1 MNLDAE
7 IAALQ
12 RDQRH
17 RMVLVVAAIIGIVAN
32 ALLGMAFALG
42 GLDVHGAG
50 GPRNPASL
58 VFFIAPFAASMA
70 IGYAIY
76 GVLRLATRP
85 RRPRRR
91 R

>member
-17 RMVLVVAAIIGIVAN
+17 RMVLVVAAIIGIVAS
-32 ALLGMAFALG
+32 AMLGMAFALG
-42 GLDVHGAG
+42 GLDVTGAG

-58 VFFIAPFAASMA
+58 IFFIAPFAVSMA
-70 IGYAIY
+70 FGYAIY
-76 GVLRLATRP
+76 GILRWRARHA
-85 RRPRRR
+85 
-91 R
+91 

>member
-17 RMVLVVAAIIGIVAN
+17 RTVLIVAAIVGIVAST
-32 ALLGMAFALG
+32 LLGMAFALG

-58 VFFIAPFAASMA
+58 FFFVAPFAVSMG

-76 GVLRLATRP
+76 GVLRLVP
-85 RRPRRR
+85 R
-91 R
+91 